1 MPNWVNGFAFPLAQY
16 PITCIVSEFLKF
28 LFIEALGNQEIHVI
42 VGFLTIGDSIM
53 PAMPRPK
60 TKATKIAYKLLGKPA
75 NIAFKRN
82 KKQQELNERLIFEDT
97 VRVRQEK
104 L

>member
-1 MPNWVNGFAFPLAQY
+1 
-16 PITCIVSEFLKF
+16 
-28 LFIEALGNQEIHVI
+28 
-42 VGFLTIGDSIM
+42 M

-97 VRVRQEK
+97 VRVR
-104 L
+104 